1 VSLTP
6 VRNYSAVSLSLTPV
20 KYAKTEK
27 AFLTGVN
34 DTGEKFHTGVND
46 AGNVCFAGV
55 VDTGEAPK

>member
-1 VSLTP
+1 
-6 VRNYSAVSLSLTPV
+6 VRNYSVVSLTQV

-27 AFLTGVN
+27 ASLTGVN
-34 DTGEKFHTGVND
+34 ATGEKFLPGVND